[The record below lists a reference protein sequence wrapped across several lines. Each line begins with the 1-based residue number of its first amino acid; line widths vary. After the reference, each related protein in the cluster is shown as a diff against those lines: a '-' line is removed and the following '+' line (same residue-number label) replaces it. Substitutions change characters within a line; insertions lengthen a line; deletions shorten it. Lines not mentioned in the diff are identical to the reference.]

1 MASGSVQPLIQC
13 LTIDIYGVAITSPN
27 MAGYYAYEINSGITA
42 PQGFKFLCASPKKDA
57 WDTGTNIVNMYP
69 KNGQLVYSV
78 TAQQSYTVDHHRE
91 FNIFYIIQQ

>member
-13 LTIDIYGVAITSPN
+13 LTIDINGVAITTAN
-27 MAGYYAYEINSGITA
+27 MSGYYAYEINSGITA
-42 PQGFKFLCASPKKDA
+42 PQGFKFLCASPEKDA

-78 TAQQSYTVDHHRE
+78 TAPQSYTVDHTRR
-91 FNIFYIIQQ
+91 FNIFYITQQ